1 MVNLTELTDWM
12 NNYLGHNNFLDDQA
26 LNGLQVEASDEIK
39 TIALAT
45 DASISVF
52 EKAKADL
59 MITHHGLY
67 WTRISPVIAGEMAN
81 RVRYLMDH
89 KMSLYASHLP
99 LDAHSEVGN
108 NAELIRALGL
118 IPKSIEGSVSFTTN
132 FKGNFDELL
141 QRAAKLEEP
150 TFVGQFGPE
159 DLNEITVCTGMG
171 TNLLFSV
178 KPNTTFI
185 TGEFN
190 HHGYHYAL
198 ENHINVIALGHYFTE
213 TYGVKAIGK
222 KLEENFGVKTEFID
236 LPTGI

>member
-1 MVNLTELTDWM
+1 M
-12 NNYLGHNNFLDDQA
+12 NKYLDHDKFLDDQS
-26 LNGLQVEASDEIK
+26 LNGLQVEASDDVK
-39 TIALAT
+39 RIALAT

-59 MITHHGLY
+59 IITHHGLY
-67 WTRISPVIAGEMAN
+67 WKNISPVIAGEMAN
-81 RVRYLMDH
+81 RVRYLMDN

-99 LDAHSEVGN
+99 LDAHPHVGN
-108 NAELIRALGL
+108 NAELMRALGL
-118 IPKSIEGSVSFTTN
+118 VPKPIEGSICFTAN
-132 FKGNFDELL
+132 FEGTFDDLL
-141 QRAAKLEEP
+141 QKAAKLEAP

-159 DLNEITVCTGMG
+159 KLGEITVCTGMG

-213 TYGVKAIGK
+213 TYGVKALGM
-222 KLEENFGVKTEFID
+222 KLEKNFGVKTEFID